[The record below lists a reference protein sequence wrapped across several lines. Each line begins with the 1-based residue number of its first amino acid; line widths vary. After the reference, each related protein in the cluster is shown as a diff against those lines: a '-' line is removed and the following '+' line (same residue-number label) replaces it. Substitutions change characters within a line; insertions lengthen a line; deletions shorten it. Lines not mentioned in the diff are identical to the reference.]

1 MKFKE
6 KLVVITGMSGAG
18 KTVAVQA
25 FEDIGYFCVDNMPPS
40 LIPKFIELVHSSG
53 KIHKIALVMDLRSQ
67 VFHNEIVDTLFDLAK
82 PNNNFHVIFLDASND
97 VLVSRYK
104 EKRRSHPM
112 DRQGRI
118 LDGIVKERKLLNN
131 IKGFAQEVVNTS
143 SMSPNQL
150 RKAIQKQF
158 NNENST
164 IMDIQIMSFGFKY
177 GLPVDADLVMDVRFL
192 PNPYY
197 DNKLRYLTGLDQ
209 PVYDYVF
216 KQPDTEVFYHKLYD
230 LISYLV
236 PRYKKEG
243 KPSLTIAIGC
253 TGGQHRSVAIVE
265 KLASNLSN
273 EFKSIHVSHR
283 DLSKSERTVDN
294 K

>member
-40 LIPKFIELVHSSG
+40 LIPKFIELIHSSG

-67 VFHNEIVDTLFDLAK
+67 VFHNEIVDTLFDLSK
-82 PNNNFHVIFLDASND
+82 PSNDFHVMFLDASND

-118 LDGIVKERKLLNN
+118 LDGIVKERSLLNN
-131 IKGFAQEVVNTS
+131 IKGFAQEVLNTS

-150 RKAIQKQF
+150 RKKIQNQF
-158 NNENST
+158 NDNNDNS
-164 IMDIQIMSFGFKY
+164 MDIQIMSFGFKY

-197 DNKLRYLTGLDQ
+197 EDKLRYLTGKDK

-216 KQPDTEVFYHKLYD
+216 EQPDTGKFYTKLYD
-230 LISYLV
+230 LLSYLV
-236 PRYKKEG
+236 PRYEKEG

-265 KLASNLSN
+265 KLASDLSGDFN
-273 EFKSIHVSHR
+273 NIHVSHR
-283 DLSKSERTVDN
+283 DLSKSEGTVN
-294 K
+294 AK